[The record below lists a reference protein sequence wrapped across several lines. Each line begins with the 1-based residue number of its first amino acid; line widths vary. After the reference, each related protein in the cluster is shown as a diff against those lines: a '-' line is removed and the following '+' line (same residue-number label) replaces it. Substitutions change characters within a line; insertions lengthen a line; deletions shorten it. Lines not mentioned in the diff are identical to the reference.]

1 MTRARLGPA
10 GLICLSAAVMQ
21 SCRSPE
27 QSAAP
32 SSNASLEQGVVAS
45 VAGES
50 IAAATVGR
58 IANAQGVDV
67 RAACD
72 RAISDALFAAAAR
85 QSIESGAEVRSIESA
100 TLARAVLEQLLRE
113 AQAQGAPTDD
123 EIAVL
128 TRERWVDL
136 DRPSSARTTHAL
148 VMVKD
153 AKEKARARVLADR
166 IADATRASA
175 NGAEFKKL
183 AEAVPR
189 GGLLV
194 RVEPLPP
201 TTADGRAFDPADP
214 TVKQRF
220 DEDFAR
226 AANAIVRVGTNSPVV
241 ETKFGFHVIHL
252 VERLPEKR
260 VPIDQRRALLYDEI
274 VAKRAALAE
283 QRLLD
288 GLRQTTPVRI
298 DRSAVDLLSKVRVL
312 E

>member
-1 MTRARLGPA
+1 MKRSSPGRA
-10 GLICLSAAVMQ
+10 GLLCVVTAIAHG
-21 SCRSPE
+21 CRSPQ
-27 QSAAP
+27 QSVP

-50 IAAATVGR
+50 IAATTVER
-58 IANAQGVDV
+58 IASAQGVDV

-85 QSIESGAEVRSIESA
+85 QHMASGAEIRGIEHA

-113 AQAQGAPTDD
+113 AHAQGPPTED
-123 EIAVL
+123 EIALL
-128 TRERWVDL
+128 TRERWVEL
-136 DRPSSARTTHAL
+136 DRPSSARTTHAV

-153 AKEKARARVLADR
+153 PKEKPRARVLANR
-166 IADATRASA
+166 IAEATRDCADA
-175 NGAEFKKL
+175 AEFEKL

-189 GGLLV
+189 GDLAV
-194 RVEPLPP
+194 RVESLPP

-214 TVKQRF
+214 TVKQHF

-241 ETKFGFHVIHL
+241 ETTFGFHVIHL

-260 VPIDQRRALLYDEI
+260 VPIDERRALLYDEI

-283 QRLLD
+283 QRMLD
-288 GLRQTTPVRI
+288 RLRQTTPIRV
-298 DRSAVDLLSKVRVL
+298 DRSAVDLMSKVRVL

>member
-1 MTRARLGPA
+1 MKRSTLGHVE
-10 GLICLSAAVMQ
+10 LLCLVVATAQ
-21 SCRSPE
+21 GCRTE
-27 QSAAP
+27 QRSAP
-32 SSNASLEQGVVAS
+32 SFNASLEQGVVAS

-50 IAAATVGR
+50 IAATTVGR
-58 IANAQGVDV
+58 IASAQGVDV
-67 RAACD
+67 RTACD

-85 QSIESGAEVRSIESA
+85 QEIESGTKIRSVENT
-100 TLARAVLEQLLRE
+100 TLARALLEQLLRD
-113 AQAQGAPTDD
+113 AQAQGPPTDD

-136 DRPSSARTTHAL
+136 DRPSSARTTHAI

-153 AKEKARARVLADR
+153 PKEKPRARALANR
-166 IADATRASA
+166 IADATRAA
-175 NGAEFKKL
+175 ADGVEFKKL
-183 AEAVPR
+183 ADAVPR
-189 GGLLV
+189 GDLVV

-226 AANAIVRVGTNSPVV
+226 AANAIGRVGTNSPVV

-252 VERLPEKR
+252 VEVLPEKR
-260 VPIDQRRALLYDEI
+260 VSIDQRRALLYDEI

-283 QRLLD
+283 QRTLD

-298 DRSAVDLLSKVRVL
+298 DRSAVDLLSKVRVA